1 MKKQLDFLSDK
12 FKNSFDVK
20 KREVET
26 ALGPATLMFT
36 DTLCSTQFIS
46 EYIIKP
52 LTIVMDGIKTEDDI
66 IKRVLNINSA
76 DYVKDDNDAIL
87 HVLSGDVVIIFHDKE
102 KSIFCEVKGYTRR
115 SVSIPVTE
123 AGLKGPREGF
133 TEAFVDNVTLI
144 RRRVK
149 NAALKF
155 EAIYVGKET
164 QTVVTLTYIEGVA
177 PKEIVDSVRKT
188 LKTLDYNFVLDSN
201 YIEAKLRAKRT
212 LFDTV
217 GYTEKADDATAKI
230 LEGRVAVIVDGTPFV
245 ITVPSYF
252 IENFQVPDD
261 FYLNRYFATFTRT
274 LRWIAFFIALFLP
287 GLYVAVTTHHFSVL
301 PTTFIFR
308 LAVSR
313 VGVPFP
319 TIAEVLII
327 MFLFQLIKEAGL
339 RLPQPRGTSM
349 SLVASFVLG
358 SSAVAAGVASTI
370 TIIVVC
376 IAAVCYFLI
385 PRLYAAVSLWSFVV
399 AIFGALYGFPGI
411 IFIGLIILAHLS
423 NLYTCEHPYLFPVG
437 TLGEHKFQDLL
448 SRGSLEKISGHI
460 VKEVHE
466 KNGKSKK

>member
-188 LKTLDYNFVLDSN
+188 LKTLDYNFV
-201 YIEAKLRAKRT
+201 
-212 LFDTV
+212 F
-217 GYTEKADDATAKI
+217 
-230 LEGRVAVIVDGTPFV
+230 
-245 ITVPSYF
+245 
-252 IENFQVPDD
+252 
-261 FYLNRYFATFTRT
+261 
-274 LRWIAFFIALFLP
+274 
-287 GLYVAVTTHHFSVL
+287 
-301 PTTFIFR
+301 
-308 LAVSR
+308 
-313 VGVPFP
+313 
-319 TIAEVLII
+319 
-327 MFLFQLIKEAGL
+327 
-339 RLPQPRGTSM
+339 
-349 SLVASFVLG
+349 
-358 SSAVAAGVASTI
+358 
-370 TIIVVC
+370 
-376 IAAVCYFLI
+376 
-385 PRLYAAVSLWSFVV
+385 
-399 AIFGALYGFPGI
+399 
-411 IFIGLIILAHLS
+411 
-423 NLYTCEHPYLFPVG
+423 
-437 TLGEHKFQDLL
+437 
-448 SRGSLEKISGHI
+448 
-460 VKEVHE
+460 
-466 KNGKSKK
+466 